1 MHENKWSFHKVLQ
14 TSSATLSRSSA
25 TVRLEQNKKPNARK
39 IFPTATHNFNT
50 EDIVIQTVAMKII
63 IPSSYLAYS
72 DNVTSNKTYFIQPF
86 YQIAFFLKKEEL
98 KSGHGQKTFFSISAT
113 KKSRCTKWPAHNAI
127 CCKQIQL
134 KDTLDN
140 EEKNYIFLYVYTL

>member
-1 MHENKWSFHKVLQ
+1 M
-14 TSSATLSRSSA
+14 SRSSA
-25 TVRLEQNKKPNARK
+25 TVGLEQNKKPNARK

-113 KKSRCTKWPAHNAI
+113 KKSRCTK
-127 CCKQIQL
+127 
-134 KDTLDN
+134 
-140 EEKNYIFLYVYTL
+140 